1 MATAAPTSPA
11 YTRLQWQVTPDVFLA
26 KREATRSALMGY
38 WLQAFQGISPA
49 PPRLVTVMRVIQRYR
64 RNVSLGLQTLQE
76 AGLVIARYHEE
87 SHGALTV
94 SPTPRTPRARWWRR
108 KVVETINAPDLSKDR
123 LKATRDTVRALE
135 QVLATWTDL
144 TIQHDEISLLM
155 ALLDQD
161 LGVILATPQ
170 DEPET
175 VQEPSAPILEMQR
188 ITQAVSQEIPAA
200 FPFPEKTYRWA
211 R

>member
-1 MATAAPTSPA
+1 MANAAPTSPA
-11 YTRLQWQVTPDVFLA
+11 HTRLQWQVTPDVFLA

-64 RNVSLGLQTLQE
+64 RNVGLGLQVLQE
-76 AGLVIARYHEE
+76 AGLVIARYHAED
-87 SHGALTV
+87 SHSALTV
-94 SPTPRTPRARWWRR
+94 SSTPRTLRARWWRR
-108 KVVETINAPDLSKDR
+108 KVVETRAPDLSKDR

-155 ALLDQD
+155 AFLDQD
-161 LGVILATPQ
+161 LGVMLATPQ

-175 VQEPSAPILEMQR
+175 VQESSASVLERQQ
-188 ITQAVSQEIPAA
+188 IAQAASQKIPAA